1 MELTFEWDEE
11 KAQENFKHKV
21 RFEEGKTVFNDPF
34 LWTFPDLEHSDIEQR
49 YLDIGYSSEGRIL
62 VSHTERG
69 GNNRITPAL
78 ACGASVSCRKAT
90 ATERRAY
97 EKGN

>member
-11 KAQENFKHKV
+11 KAQENFNKHKV

-49 YLDIGYSSEGRIL
+49 YLDI
-62 VSHTERG
+62 
-69 GNNRITPAL
+69 
-78 ACGASVSCRKAT
+78 
-90 ATERRAY
+90 RRY
-97 EKGN
+97 